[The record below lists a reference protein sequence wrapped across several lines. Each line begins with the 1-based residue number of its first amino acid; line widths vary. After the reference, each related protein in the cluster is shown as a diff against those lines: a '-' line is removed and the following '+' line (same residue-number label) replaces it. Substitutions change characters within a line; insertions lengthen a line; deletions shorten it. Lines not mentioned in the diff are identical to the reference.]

1 MKIIQYVKAFG
12 NKKFSELPFNEVD
25 ALIFAELAY
34 VNFDLAIGEYEFKK
48 LKNLKIEN
56 KKKFYEGSVDSFF
69 NRQLVELMIKSVR
82 YRNVKIGY
90 CRQMVDRKKALQFFA
105 MTLIMPDH
113 RGYIA
118 YRGTDTS
125 LNGWKEDML
134 LAFQNH
140 MPGQEKA
147 VEYIKTATTLF
158 TGNFFVGGHSK
169 GGNLAIWA
177 TLNMGEELEPRLV
190 QAYSFDGPGFRKDI
204 TKMKSFERLQSRMT
218 KFLTT
223 HDMIGVVYNNAPN
236 PKIVYSDGI
245 LLGGHDPF
253 FWSVNRRDHT
263 FLYTKD
269 RSILSK
275 GSEEALMNWLKKES
289 DESKKLAVHVIFDLF
304 GECKTVYD
312 LLLNGFRLLFNSK
325 KVIEGYSEEDREN
338 AKQIFKQLG
347 KYFLSAYNPRKFIKQ
362 KKETPKN
369 TELIEEKE

>member
-69 NRQLVELMIKSVR
+69 NRELVELMIKSVR
-82 YRNVKIGY
+82 YRNVKIGF

-147 VEYIKTATTLF
+147 VEYIKQIVDADYFDYKIDMLQYME
-158 TGNFFVGGHSK
+158 K
-169 GGNLAIWA
+169 YDDALEAIISDK
-177 TLNMGEELEPRLV
+177 N
-190 QAYSFDGPGFRKDI
+190 KDAE
-204 TKMKSFERLQSRMT
+204 KMKQLVDEIIIKRP
-218 KFLTT
+218 
-223 HDMIGVVYNNAPN
+223 D
-236 PKIVYSDGI
+236 
-245 LLGGHDPF
+245 
-253 FWSVNRRDHT
+253 
-263 FLYTKD
+263 
-269 RSILSK
+269 
-275 GSEEALMNWLKKES
+275 LKKRVE
-289 DESKKLAVHVIFDLF
+289 DL
-304 GECKTVYD
+304 CLQY
-312 LLLNGFRLLFNSK
+312 
-325 KVIEGYSEEDREN
+325 KVN
-338 AKQIFKQLG
+338 L
-347 KYFLSAYNPRKFIKQ
+347 
-362 KKETPKN
+362 
-369 TELIEEKE
+369 